1 MKNKLMYIIAIILL
15 SIVCFNVVGGVYAVD
30 EPLQSS
36 IDGTGN
42 EKIEAVTQSAGRIYK
57 SIAIVV
63 QVAAVIGIIIVGLKY
78 MYSGSDQKSE
88 IKKSMI
94 YIIIGCVLVFSAGTV
109 ISIIGSIVSE
119 TLPK

>member
-15 SIVCFNVVGGVYAVD
+15 SIVCFNVVGSVYAVD
-30 EPLQSS
+30 EPLQPS
-36 IDGTGN
+36 IEDTGG
-42 EKIEAVTQSAGRIYK
+42 EKIDAVTISAGRIYK
-57 SIAIVV
+57 TIAIVV

-109 ISIIGSIVSE
+109 ISIIGRIVSE
-119 TLPK
+119 TL